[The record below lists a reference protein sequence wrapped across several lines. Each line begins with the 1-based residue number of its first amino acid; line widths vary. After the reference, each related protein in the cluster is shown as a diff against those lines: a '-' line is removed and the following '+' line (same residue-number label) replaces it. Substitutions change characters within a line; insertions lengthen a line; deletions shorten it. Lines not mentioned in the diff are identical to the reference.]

1 MTIGTSRGVKGG
13 RRMRAAT
20 ALVAMATAGIALVF
34 ASTSPAAT
42 LAVCPS
48 GCQYSQ
54 VAAAVAAAQS
64 GDTVT
69 VAAGTYQG
77 GFTIGVSLT
86 LTGAGASQTI
96 IKGGG
101 PAVTI
106 GAPGSSKLNVAISGV
121 TITGGVAQSSPES
134 AALYGK
140 AGVLA
145 SGGGIEI
152 TPDNIKNAH
161 SETPGATVA
170 ISNSIITGNS
180 VSPTVLVPSPSGA
193 TCPGGLCK
201 FAAAEGGASTTRAT
215 SR

>member
-1 MTIGTSRGVKGG
+1 
-13 RRMRAAT
+13 MRAAT

-34 ASTSPAAT
+34 ASASPAAT

-54 VAAAVAAAQS
+54 IAAAVAAAQS

-86 LTGAGASQTI
+86 LTGAGATQTI

-101 PAVTI
+101 PVVTI

-121 TITGGVAQSSPES
+121 TITGGVTHSSPES
-134 AALYGK
+134 VALYGK

-145 SGGGIEI
+145 TGGGVEI
-152 TPDNIKNAH
+152 APDNIKNAQQRDALVRP
-161 SETPGATVA
+161 SRSPTASSPR
-170 ISNSIITGNS
+170 NS
-180 VSPTVLVPSPSGA
+180 VAPTHSDPVPV
-193 TCPGGLCK
+193 GGHLSRRHC
-201 FAAAEGGASTTRAT
+201 ASSRPPTAGASTTQAT